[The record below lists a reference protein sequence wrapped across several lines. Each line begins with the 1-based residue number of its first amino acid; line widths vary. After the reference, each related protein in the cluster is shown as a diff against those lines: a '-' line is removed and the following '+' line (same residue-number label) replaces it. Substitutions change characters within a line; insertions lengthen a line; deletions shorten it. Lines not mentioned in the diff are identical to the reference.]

1 MRRVFVSYSRQN
13 LEAVTQLIAD
23 MQAVGIDTWH
33 DQTLTGGQRWWD
45 NILANIRECDIFVFA
60 LSPESWDS
68 EACKSELGYVM
79 KLGKPILPVLVAE
92 GININ
97 LLSAPLN
104 EIQVTDYRRRD
115 KDAAFALLKS
125 INTTPPTPALPDPL
139 PDPPRVPISYLSTL
153 KDRIESHEPLSS
165 QDQITLIFELEEG
178 VRQGR
183 SAVELRDLLLRLKRR
198 DDLLAKIDLKIDEAL
213 DNLDEREQT
222 KRNESHPPPPSK
234 PPVPHNFT
242 EDFRPPAKPGICARC
257 QAPLQPGTRFCGS
270 CGNPLE
276 EKSGGLVPLPVNT
289 PAPKVERSETR
300 TYTCPD
306 CDASR
311 LIADVKTWLNAQGF
325 DSQQME
331 TEAQSLLLQIKKRGG
346 WRDWVG
352 MATSLN
358 ILFHQAGDTLTV
370 EIGAGKWLD
379 KAAVGAVSMVV
390 LWPLAITAGYGAWE
404 QMKMPDKIFDYIGAR
419 LSYK

>member
-13 LEAVTQLIAD
+13 LEAVTQLITD

-79 KLGKPILPVLVAE
+79 KLRKPILPVLVAE

-153 KDRIESHEPLSS
+153 KDRIESHGPLIS

-183 SAVELRDLLLRLKRR
+183 SAINC
-198 DDLLAKIDLKIDEAL
+198 A
-213 DNLDEREQT
+213 
-222 KRNESHPPPPSK
+222 
-234 PPVPHNFT
+234 
-242 EDFRPPAKPGICARC
+242 ICC
-257 QAPLQPGTRFCGS
+257 
-270 CGNPLE
+270 
-276 EKSGGLVPLPVNT
+276 
-289 PAPKVERSETR
+289 
-300 TYTCPD
+300 
-306 CDASR
+306 CD
-311 LIADVKTWLNAQGF
+311 
-325 DSQQME
+325 
-331 TEAQSLLLQIKKRGG
+331 
-346 WRDWVG
+346 
-352 MATSLN
+352 
-358 ILFHQAGDTLTV
+358 
-370 EIGAGKWLD
+370 
-379 KAAVGAVSMVV
+379 
-390 LWPLAITAGYGAWE
+390 
-404 QMKMPDKIFDYIGAR
+404 
-419 LSYK
+419 